1 MGWGLGGGT
10 PESRWRAV
18 SSQPHQARSHT
29 GGQEGPGHRETLLA
43 LAVEAGP
50 PAKHSKPLS
59 RSLKG
64 KEAELPGPREG
75 PACHTQTVAREAR
88 AALWPP
94 ELRAPL
100 LSLWRLAGQPGT
112 PMHKV
117 TNAFPKTLS
126 MAWPPSH
133 TGHGRARPGPGASS
147 PLGRHLPHRPPV
159 QPGGPCSGLC
169 PWPLRSVAS
178 ASPSGETRDR

>member
-1 MGWGLGGGT
+1 MGWG
-10 PESRWRAV
+10 ESHWRAV
-18 SSQPHQARSHT
+18 SSQPHQARGHM
-29 GGQEGPGHRETLLA
+29 GGQEGPGHREMLLA

-75 PACHTQTVAREAR
+75 PACPTQTVAHEAH
-88 AALWPP
+88 AARWPP
-94 ELRAPL
+94 ELWAPL
-100 LSLWRLAGQPGT
+100 LSLWQPRT

-117 TNAFPKTLS
+117 TNAFPNTLR
-126 MAWPPSH
+126 MAWPPSR

-147 PLGRHLPHRPPV
+147 PLGRCPPHRPPV

-169 PWPLRSVAS
+169 PWPLRSAVAS
-178 ASPSGETRDR
+178 ASPSRETRDR